1 MEQSLAL
8 YFNTTDPSNWDSITV
23 KNCYGVH
30 PPDFQDAYVID
41 IGANIGIFSHLAL
54 SMGAKWVFS
63 VEPSPSVLPALVSN
77 ASARM
82 TVLNVAVSGRH
93 EMGRISVSSAIDA
106 SYLSPQG
113 GHEVPIV
120 TLESLINLVPRGAK
134 VVIKIDSE
142 GSEYDTLYC
151 TSRDVLDRI
160 TTLCVEFH
168 DSQRETL
175 SKYTSHVK
183 KHPLH
188 TEANLL
194 QYLIKM
200 GLNSVWALNFYEM
213 TNGQTLPS
221 PISVRKFVH

>member
-1 MEQSLAL
+1 MDQSLAE
-8 YFNTTDPSNWDSITV
+8 FFKQTDPNNWDSITV

-30 PPDFQDAYVID
+30 PPDFQDAYVLD

-63 VEPSPSVLPALVSN
+63 VEPSPSVLPTLISN
-77 ASARM
+77 ASPRM
-82 TVLNVAVSGRH
+82 TVLNLAVSGKAD
-93 EMGRISVSSAIDA
+93 MGRISVSNDIDA
-106 SYLSPQG
+106 SYLSQQG
-113 GHEVPIV
+113 THEIPLI
-120 TLESLINLVPRGAK
+120 TLEALIQLLPRGAK
-134 VVIKIDSE
+134 VICKVDSE
-142 GSEYDTLYC
+142 GSEYDTLYSA
-151 TSRDVLDRI
+151 SREALDRI

-175 SKYTSHVK
+175 SAYASHIK

-200 GLNSVWALNFYEM
+200 GFHSVWALNFYEIV
-213 TNGQTLPS
+213 NGQPLPS